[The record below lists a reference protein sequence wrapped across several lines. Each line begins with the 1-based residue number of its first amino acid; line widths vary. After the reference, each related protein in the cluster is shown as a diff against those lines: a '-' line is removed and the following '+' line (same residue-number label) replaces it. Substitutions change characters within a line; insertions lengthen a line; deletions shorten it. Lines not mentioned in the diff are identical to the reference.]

1 MGVQGSLRTMGLSD
15 ILQWL
20 AHGRKTGTLL
30 LEHRSI
36 RKRLILRKGSI
47 FSSWSNDPR
56 ESLGQFLIREQLIT
70 EENLFRALLE
80 QETLGRPLG
89 AILVEKGHLTEADLL
104 RTLRIKAEETIYDLF
119 LWPDGKFEFREEELA
134 ADGPVFHLDLGIQKV
149 LLEGAQRVDEW
160 GRIRKIIPTSRT
172 TFRVLTPPDTGD
184 SAMATKALLLAA
196 RNKPLA
202 EIALELRC
210 SNFDAASLLREL
222 LASRR
227 LEVAEVGEDQG
238 PLDAVEKIAQRLA
251 LGNRR
256 LMEKRYDA
264 ALEAYEDVLAIDRL
278 NQDAKKGLV
287 AVAEA
292 RERERAA
299 RRIPP
304 QKVPRLVATIKDLAR
319 VSLDAQEGFVVSR
332 VNGQWDVRS
341 ILKVCPMGEQEAL
354 LIFARLL
361 DRKLIELI

>member
-1 MGVQGSLRTMGLSD
+1 MGVSGTLRTMGLTD

-30 LEHRSI
+30 LDHRSI
-36 RKRLILRKGSI
+36 RKRLILRNGAI

-70 EENLFRALLE
+70 EESLFRALLE
-80 QETLGRPLG
+80 QETIGKPLG
-89 AILVEKGHLTEADLL
+89 AILVDKGLLSEADLL
-104 RTLRIKAEETIYDLF
+104 QTLRTKAEETIYDLF
-119 LWPDGKFEFREEELA
+119 LWPDGKFEFRDEELA
-134 ADGPVFHLDLGIQKV
+134 EGPLFHLDLEIQEV

-160 GRIRKIIPTSRT
+160 GRIRRIIPTSRT
-172 TFRVLTPPDTGD
+172 TFRVLVPPDTRD
-184 SAMATKALLLAA
+184 SASVTKALLLAA
-196 RNKPLA
+196 RDKPVA

-222 LASRR
+222 LATRR
-227 LEVAEVGEDQG
+227 IEVAEVGEDHG

-264 ALEAYEDVLAIDRL
+264 ALEAYEDVLGIDRL

-304 QKVPRLVATIKDLAR
+304 QKVPRLVASIKDLAR
-319 VSLDAQEGFVVSR
+319 ISLDAQEGFLISR

-361 DRKLIELI
+361 DRKLIELV

>member
-1 MGVQGSLRTMGLSD
+1 MGVSGSLRTMGLTD

-36 RKRLILRKGSI
+36 RKRLILRDGSI

-56 ESLGQFLIREQLIT
+56 ESLGQFLIREQLIS

-89 AILVEKGHLTEADLL
+89 AILVDKGLLTEADLL

-119 LWPDGKFEFREEELA
+119 LWPDGKFEFREEELVE
-134 ADGPVFHLDLGIQKV
+134 GPLFHLELEIQKV

-160 GRIRKIIPTSRT
+160 GRIRRIIPTSRT
-172 TFRVLTPPDTGD
+172 TFRVMQPADSGD
-184 SAMATKALLLAA
+184 GATETKALLLAA
-196 RNKPLA
+196 RDKTVA

-210 SNFDAASLLREL
+210 SDFDAASLLREL
-222 LASRR
+222 LASGR
-227 LEVAEVGEDQG
+227 LEVGEVGEDQG

-264 ALEAYEDVLAIDRL
+264 ALEAYEDVLALDRL

-304 QKVPRLVATIKDLAR
+304 QKVPRLLATIKDLAR
-319 VSLDAQEGFVVSR
+319 INLDAQEGFVISR

-361 DRKLIELI
+361 DRKLIELV